1 MCDAGQFR
9 RDLLYRLNAVT
20 LMLPPLR
27 ERREEI
33 EPLVR
38 AFITECNRE
47 SGKNVRAVDPAV
59 WERFARY
66 PWPGN
71 VRELKNVVERAVV
84 IARGDVLVTD
94 DLPERIRGTTEAPA
108 PVDPAVELDGNVEF
122 KERIRQQTQRY
133 ETDLI
138 VEALRRT
145 QGHQT
150 EAAKLLGMP
159 VRTLAHKMKELG
171 IKKTFG

>member
-1 MCDAGQFR
+1 
-9 RDLLYRLNAVT
+9 
-20 LMLPPLR
+20 
-27 ERREEI
+27 
-33 EPLVR
+33 
-38 AFITECNRE
+38 
-47 SGKNVRAVDPAV
+47 
-59 WERFARY
+59 
-66 PWPGN
+66 
-71 VRELKNVVERAVV
+71 
-84 IARGDVLVTD
+84 VTD
-94 DLPERIRGTTEAPA
+94 DLPERIRGTTDAPA

-145 QGHQT
+145 QGHQV